1 MNLPASSPILNP
13 VEQRRLVKAKSRR
26 DQACFRCWD
35 RIHAGTVYYKEYRPD
50 HPQGFFRGLQFCRL
64 CFEEI
69 GQDLL
74 KFEYGVSDSER
85 RARLIARLKS
95 RQQEL
100 RF

>member
-1 MNLPASSPILNP
+1 MEP
-13 VEQRRLVKAKSRR
+13 RRLVKAKSRR

-35 RIHAGTVYYKEYRPD
+35 RIKAGTVYYKEYRPE

-69 GQDLL
+69 GQALL
-74 KFEYGVSDSER
+74 KFEYGMSDSRR
-85 RARLIARLKS
+85 RARLIARLKAK
-95 RQQEL
+95 QQEL